1 MDNLKTLFSQL
12 QLFELKYQK
21 IEEASINSFNIFE
34 ILRKPNEEVNLHSR
48 FIYELLNPNG
58 SHKQG
63 NIFLELFLKEVNLE
77 LSTLEVAVFR
87 EKFNIDILV
96 ESKPKAII
104 IENKIDTQDHSNQI
118 SKYLNIVKK
127 RGYQNSNISIIY
139 LTLFEEEPNEVSMRD
154 RVINITYSENIRNW
168 IDSCI
173 KEVALIPTLRETLV
187 QYLNLIN
194 RLTHQSH
201 YKGFILEVKD
211 FLLKE
216 NNLKTILNIEAS
228 IIEAKIEV
236 QLTFWRELIANLEP
250 HYKFEFTN
258 YNNDKT
264 IEKSVNRYYKKQKN
278 RKDYGYEYKVDKNL
292 YFYIELQNNIY
303 YGFYFPDKE
312 KELASQHEKL
322 NKIKIDWEDED
333 YWKYTDKRLNFETFN
348 NKNVLDLLDSSI
360 RENDIKKISNEIIDL
375 IKQYQQEINN
385 SEVVL

>member
-1 MDNLKTLFSQL
+1 MNNIKTLFSQL

-63 NIFLELFLKEVNLE
+63 NIFLELFLKEVHLE
-77 LSTLEVAVFR
+77 LSTLDVAVFR
-87 EKFNIDILV
+87 EKFNIDILL

-118 SKYLNIVKK
+118 SKYLNIIKQ
-127 RGYQNSNISIIY
+127 RGYQDRNISIIY
-139 LTLFEEEPNEVSMRD
+139 LTLFEEELNEASMRD

-228 IIEAKIEV
+228 IIEAKIEL
-236 QLTFWRELIANLEP
+236 QLIFWRELIANLKP

-264 IEKSVNRYYKKQKN
+264 IEKSVNKYYKKQKN
-278 RKDYGYEYKVDKNL
+278 RKEYGYEYKVDENL
-292 YFYIELQNNIY
+292 YFYIELQDNIY
-303 YGFYFPDKE
+303 YGFYFQE
-312 KELASQHEKL
+312 EEELASQHEKL

-348 NKNVLDLLDSSI
+348 NQNVLDLLDSSI
-360 RENDIKKISNEIIDL
+360 REKDIKKISNEIIDL